1 MTTTDHELDD
11 RRAPDPEHPDKP
23 DTPREIEKRSWKYVF
38 VKTAREFTSDE
49 CTDIA
54 AALTYYAV
62 LAIFPGLVAVFS
74 IFGLVGRSSQA
85 TDQII
90 GVVDTVA
97 PDAADALR
105 GPLEQAADSPA
116 AGWGLILG
124 LVLAIW
130 SASGYVGAFSRA
142 MNRIYEIEEGRPF
155 WKLKPAQILIT
166 LIGVALIVVA
176 LVILVVSGPVADAV
190 GSALGLGEVAT
201 TVWDIVKWPVLA
213 AIVVLMVAIL
223 YYATPNAKQPK
234 FRWISLGSLLAIW
247 SASGYVGA
255 FSRAMN
261 RIYEIEEGR
270 PFWKLKPAQ
279 ILITLIGVALIVVAL
294 VILVVSGPVADAVG
308 SALGLGEVA
317 TTAWEIAKWPVLA
330 AIVVLMVAILY
341 YATPNAKQPKF
352 RWISLGSLLAILV
365 LVVASVAFGL
375 YVANFSNYD
384 RTYGSL
390 AGVIIFLLW
399 LWIAN
404 IALLFGAEFDA
415 ELERG
420 RQLQAG
426 IAAEE
431 DIQLPPRD
439 TRKSDKAAE
448 KERHD
453 VEEGR
458 RIREE
463 HDDDDADATSEDK
476 TSSRRQG

>member
-1 MTTTDHELDD
+1 MTTTDQARDES
-11 RRAPDPEHPDKP
+11 RAPDPEHPDKP
-23 DTPREIEKRSWKYVF
+23 DSPGEIKKRSWKYVF
-38 VKTAREFTSDE
+38 IKTAREFSADE

-54 AALTYYAV
+54 AALTYYSV

-74 IFGLVGRSSQA
+74 IFGLIGRSSQA

-90 GVVDTVA
+90 GIVDTVA
-97 PDAADALR
+97 PDAADALQ

-116 AGWGLILG
+116 AGWALILG
-124 LVLAIW
+124 LALAIW

-201 TVWDIVKWPVLA
+201 TVWEIVKWPVLA
-213 AIVVLMVAIL
+213 AIVVVMVAIL
-223 YYATPNAKQPK
+223 
-234 FRWISLGSLLAIW
+234 F
-247 SASGYVGA
+247 
-255 FSRAMN
+255 
-261 RIYEIEEGR
+261 
-270 PFWKLKPAQ
+270 
-279 ILITLIGVALIVVAL
+279 
-294 VILVVSGPVADAVG
+294 
-308 SALGLGEVA
+308 
-317 TTAWEIAKWPVLA
+317 
-330 AIVVLMVAILY
+330 

-365 LVVASVAFGL
+365 LVIASVAFGL

-390 AGVIIFLLW
+390 AGVIVFLLW

-448 KERHD
+448 KARKD

-458 RIREE
+458 AIRSQYGDDEDSAGDGDTDQDRRRDRGAEE
-463 HDDDDADATSEDK
+463 AG
-476 TSSRRQG
+476 RNPGRV